1 MASVGVA
8 LENSRAWNG
17 SGASSDQS
25 IKLYKDNYMRW
36 NKLLDKA
43 SKHRVDGMSLQGRIE
58 AIFGVPV
65 VS

>member
-1 MASVGVA
+1 MV
-8 LENSRAWNG
+8 R
-17 SGASSDQS
+17 GASSDQS